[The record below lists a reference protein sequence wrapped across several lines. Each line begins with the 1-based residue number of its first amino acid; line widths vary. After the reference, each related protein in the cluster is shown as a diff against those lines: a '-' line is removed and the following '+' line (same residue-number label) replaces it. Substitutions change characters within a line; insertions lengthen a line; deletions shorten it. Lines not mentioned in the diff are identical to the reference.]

1 MSENN
6 IKKLTL
12 GDIYDFKYGEG
23 NTIPTVGGDYPVYG
37 SNGIVGSHNKWNSE
51 DAPVIGHIGA
61 YAGIVNWGYGK
72 HFVTYNGVICKLKRD
87 DILPEYAYNLLL
99 LQDFGS
105 MAKNGSQPFVSYEV
119 LKSPEVLVPSLYDQ
133 KKVIDNLKKFQKLSQ
148 NIKKELELRKKQYN
162 YYSNKL
168 LNSSEN
174 IVKLGSIASFS
185 QGIQVDVKE
194 QYPDQSD
201 DMVPFLRIVDFVKN
215 DEPPRYIKKPDEKY
229 IKQENTDLIMIRYG
243 ANAAGKVFL
252 NKYGAIA
259 NNMFKIN
266 PTVKDINIRYL
277 WHFLSQ
283 EKIYN
288 YLNKSS
294 KGSTMPA
301 INFGKVSN
309 LDISFPSEKEQEKIV
324 IILDKLYKL
333 IKNTARELEL
343 RRKQYEYYRNKLL
356 SFEELS
362 VSE

>member
-1 MSENN
+1 MNENSV
-6 IKKLTL
+6 KKITL
-12 GDIYDFKYGEG
+12 GDIYEFKYGEG
-23 NTIPTVGGDYPVYG
+23 NTIPTIGGDYPVYG

-51 DAPVIGHIGA
+51 DSPVIGHIGA

-99 LQDFGS
+99 LQNFGS
-105 MAKNGSQPFVSYEV
+105 MAKSGSQPFVSYEV
-119 LKSPEVLVPSLYDQ
+119 LKAPEVIIPSLSKQ
-133 KKVIDNLKKFQKLSQ
+133 KIVIENLNKFQKL
-148 NIKKELELRKKQYN
+148 IKNVEDELELRKKQYN
-162 YYSNKL
+162 YYSNIL
-168 LNSSEN
+168 LNNSKN
-174 IVKLGSIASFS
+174 IIKLGDIVSFS
-185 QGIQVDVKE
+185 QGIQVDVNE
-194 QYPDQSD
+194 QYSEKSD
-201 DMVPFLRIVDFVKN
+201 DMVSFLRIVDFVKN
-215 DEPPRYIKKPDEKY
+215 DEPPRYIKKPDDKY
-229 IKQENTDLIMIRYG
+229 IKKEDTDLIMIRYG

-266 PTVKDINIRYL
+266 PKVEKINIRYL

-288 YLNKSS
+288 FLNKSS

-301 INFGKVSN
+301 INFGKVSD
-309 LDISFPSEKEQEKIV
+309 LDISFPSESEQEQTVKL
-324 IILDKLYKL
+324 LDKLYKL
-333 IKNTARELEL
+333 IKNSEKELEL